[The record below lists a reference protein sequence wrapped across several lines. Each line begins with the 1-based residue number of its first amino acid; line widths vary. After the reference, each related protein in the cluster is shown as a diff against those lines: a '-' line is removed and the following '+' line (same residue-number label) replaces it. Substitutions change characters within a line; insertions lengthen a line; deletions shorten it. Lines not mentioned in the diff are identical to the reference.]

1 MLSVHMLIMRYSV
14 RLFQPRLADGQL
26 TTLLCAVT
34 LVVKIIATDEKPMK
48 VCITARGERF
58 TAEVESFATEKG
70 LQVIG
75 RIPYDPGVPQR
86 TIEEKSVVEDEQT
99 PAGGAMREIYA
110 RFEKEL
116 R

>member
-14 RLFQPRLADGQL
+14 RLFQPRLADGEL
-26 TTLLCAVT
+26 TALLCAVT

>member
-14 RLFQPRLADGQL
+14 GLFQTRLADGQL

-48 VCITARGERF
+48 VCITARGEGF
-58 TAEVESFATEKG
+58 AAE
-70 LQVIG
+70 
-75 RIPYDPGVPQR
+75 
-86 TIEEKSVVEDEQT
+86 VEDEQT